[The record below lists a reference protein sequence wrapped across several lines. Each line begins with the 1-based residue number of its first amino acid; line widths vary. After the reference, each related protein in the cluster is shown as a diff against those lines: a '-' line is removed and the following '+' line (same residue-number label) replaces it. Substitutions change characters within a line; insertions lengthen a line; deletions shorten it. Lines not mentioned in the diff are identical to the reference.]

1 MEDNNIVKSLV
12 DSLIKERES
21 ERKFKFIGRITIFIL
36 FLLIAVSVI
45 FSSSSGINYSKDHI
59 AIINIDGEISS
70 NGPVNVESIIP
81 HIKKAVNNDACLGI
95 ILKINSPGG
104 SATQSKIIFDEINKF
119 KKINDKKIYTVIEDV
134 GASGG
139 YYIAASGDMIFANAS
154 SIVGSI
160 GVRLDSFNVIS
171 LMEKLGIESQVI
183 SSGKDKTMLDPF
195 SKLTEQHRLH
205 LETLLASIHDQF
217 ISDIQKSRSNKIN
230 ENKVFTGLFWTGTEA
245 LKIGLIDEIASVYDV
260 NEKYFNNTGLVTY
273 NKEDNFFKDLMK
285 TAIEIS
291 LDDSTY
297 GIKYLN
303 MKYEI

>member
-21 ERKFKFIGRITIFIL
+21 ERKFKLIGRAVIFGL
-36 FLLIAVSVI
+36 FLLITVSVM
-45 FSSSSGINYSKDHI
+45 FSSSGASYSKDHV
-59 AIINIDGEISS
+59 AIININGEISS
-70 NGPVNVESIIP
+70 NGPVNVQNIIP
-81 HIKKAVNNDACLGI
+81 HIEKAINNNSCLGI

-160 GVRLDSFNVIS
+160 GVRLDSFNVSS

-183 SSGKDKTMLDPF
+183 SSGEDKTMLDPF
-195 SKLTEQHRLH
+195 NKLTEKHRLH
-205 LETLLASIHDQF
+205 LKTLLASIHNQF
-217 ISDIQKSRSNKIN
+217 ISDIQKSRSSKIN
-230 ENKVFTGLFWTGTEA
+230 ENNVFTGLFWTGTEA

-260 NEKYFNNTGLVTY
+260 NEKYFNNIELITY

-285 TAIEIS
+285 TAIEIFFR
-291 LDDSTY
+291 
-297 GIKYLN
+297 
-303 MKYEI
+303 

>member
-1 MEDNNIVKSLV
+1 MEDNNVVKSLV

-21 ERKFKFIGRITIFIL
+21 ERKFKLIGRIVIFGL
-36 FLLIAVSVI
+36 FLLITVSVI
-45 FSSSSGINYSKDHI
+45 FSSSGASYSKDHI
-59 AIINIDGEISS
+59 AVININGEISS
-70 NGPVNVESIIP
+70 NGPVNVQNIIP
-81 HIKKAVNNDACLGI
+81 HIEKAINNSYCLGI

-119 KKINDKKIYTVIEDV
+119 KKINNKKIYTVIEDV

-160 GVRLDSFNVIS
+160 GVRLDSFNVSS

-195 SKLTEQHRLH
+195 NKLTEKHRLH
-205 LETLLASIHDQF
+205 LKTLLANIHNQF
-217 ISDIQKSRSNKIN
+217 ISDIEKSRSNKIDN
-230 ENKVFTGLFWTGTEA
+230 NNVFTGLFWTGTEA
-245 LKIGLIDEIASVYDV
+245 LKIGLIDEIASIYDV
-260 NEKYFNNTGLVTY
+260 NEKYFDNIELITY
-273 NKEDNFFKDLMK
+273 NEEDNFFKDLMK

-291 LDDSTY
+291 LDDFAY
-297 GIKYLN
+297 GIKY
-303 MKYEI
+303 

>member
-1 MEDNNIVKSLV
+1 MEDNNIIKSLV

-21 ERKFKFIGRITIFIL
+21 ERKFKLIGRIIIFIL
-36 FLLIAVSVI
+36 FLLITVSVI
-45 FSSSSGINYSKDHI
+45 FSSSSGINYSKDHV
-59 AIINIDGEISS
+59 AIINIDGKISS

-81 HIKKAVNNDACLGI
+81 HIEKAINNNSCLGV

-119 KKINDKKIYTVIEDV
+119 KKINDKKIYAVIEDV

-139 YYIAASGDMIFANAS
+139 YYIAASGDMIFANSS

-160 GVRLDSFNVIS
+160 GVRLDSFNVTS

-183 SSGKDKTMLDPF
+183 SSGEDKTMLDPF

-217 ISDIQKSRSNKIN
+217 ISDIQKSRSSKID
-230 ENKVFTGLFWTGTEA
+230 ENNVFTGLFWTGTEA

-260 NEKYFNNTGLVTY
+260 NEKYFSNADLVIY
-273 NKEDNFFKDLMK
+273 NKEDSFFKDLMK
-285 TAIEIS
+285 AAIEIS
-291 LDDSTY
+291 LDDSAD
-297 GIKYLN
+297 GIKY
-303 MKYEI
+303 

>member
-1 MEDNNIVKSLV
+1 MQVDNMEDNNIVKSLV

-21 ERKFKFIGRITIFIL
+21 ERKFKIIGRMLIFGL
-36 FLLIAVSVI
+36 FLLVTISVM
-45 FSSSSGINYSKDHI
+45 FSSSGSSYSKDHI
-59 AIINIDGEISS
+59 AIININGQISS
-70 NGPVNVESIIP
+70 DGPVNVQNIIP
-81 HIKKAVNNDACLGI
+81 HIEKAINNSSCLGI

-119 KKINDKKIYTVIEDV
+119 KKINDKKIYAVIEDV

-160 GVRLDSFNVIS
+160 GVRLDSFNVSS
-171 LMEKLGIESQVI
+171 LMENLGIESQVI
-183 SSGKDKTMLDPF
+183 SSGEDKTMLDPF
-195 SKLTEQHRLH
+195 NKLTEKHRLH
-205 LETLLASIHDQF
+205 LKTLLASIHNQF
-217 ISDIQKSRSNKIN
+217 ISDIQKSRSSKID
-230 ENKVFTGLFWTGTEA
+230 ENNVFTGLFWTGTEA

-260 NEKYFNNTGLVTY
+260 NEKYFNNIELITY

-291 LDDSTY
+291 LDDFTH
-297 GIKYLN
+297 GIKY
-303 MKYEI
+303 

>member
-36 FLLIAVSVI
+36 FLLITVSVI

-70 NGPVNVESIIP
+70 NGPVNVENIIP
-81 HIKKAVNNDACLGI
+81 HIEKAVNNDACLGI

-260 NEKYFNNTGLVTY
+260 NEKYFNNTELVTY

-291 LDDSTY
+291 LDDSAY
-297 GIKYLN
+297 GIKY
-303 MKYEI
+303 

>member
-1 MEDNNIVKSLV
+1 MEDNNIIKSLV

-36 FLLIAVSVI
+36 FLLITVSVI
-45 FSSSSGINYSKDHI
+45 FSSSSGINYSKDHV
-59 AIINIDGEISS
+59 AIINIDGKISS

-81 HIKKAVNNDACLGI
+81 HIEKAINNNSCLGV

-119 KKINDKKIYTVIEDV
+119 KKINDKKIYAVIEDV

-139 YYIAASGDMIFANAS
+139 YYIAASGDMIFANSS

-160 GVRLDSFNVIS
+160 GVRLDSFNVTS

-183 SSGKDKTMLDPF
+183 SSGEDKTMLDPF

-217 ISDIQKSRSNKIN
+217 ISDIQKSRSSKID
-230 ENKVFTGLFWTGTEA
+230 ENNVFTGLFWTGTEA

-260 NEKYFNNTGLVTY
+260 NEKYFSNADLVIY
-273 NKEDNFFKDLMK
+273 NKEDSFFKDLMK
-285 TAIEIS
+285 AAIEIS
-291 LDDSTY
+291 LDDSVD
-297 GIKYLN
+297 GIKY
-303 MKYEI
+303 

>member
-1 MEDNNIVKSLV
+1 MEDNNIIKSLV

-21 ERKFKFIGRITIFIL
+21 ERKFKLIGRAVIFGLILLITI
-36 FLLIAVSVI
+36 SVM
-45 FSSSSGINYSKDHI
+45 FSSSGASYSKDHV
-59 AIINIDGEISS
+59 AIININGEISS
-70 NGPVNVESIIP
+70 NGPVNVQNIIP
-81 HIKKAVNNDACLGI
+81 HIEKAINNNSCLGI

-119 KKINDKKIYTVIEDV
+119 KKVNDKKIYTVIEDV

-160 GVRLDSFNVIS
+160 GVRLDSFNVSS

-195 SKLTEQHRLH
+195 NKLTEKHRLH
-205 LETLLASIHDQF
+205 LKTLLASIHNQF
-217 ISDIQKSRSNKIN
+217 ISDIQKSRSSKIDKSN
-230 ENKVFTGLFWTGTEA
+230 VFTGLFWTGTEA
-245 LKIGLIDEIASVYDV
+245 LKIGLIDEIASIYDV
-260 NEKYFNNTGLVTY
+260 NEKYFNNIELIIY

-291 LDDSTY
+291 LDDFTY
-297 GIKYLN
+297 GIKY
-303 MKYEI
+303 

>member
-1 MEDNNIVKSLV
+1 MQVDNMEDNNIVKSLV

-21 ERKFKFIGRITIFIL
+21 ERKFKIIGRILIFGL
-36 FLLIAVSVI
+36 FLLVTISVM
-45 FSSSSGINYSKDHI
+45 FSSSGSSYSKDHV
-59 AIINIDGEISS
+59 AIININGQISS
-70 NGPVNVESIIP
+70 DGPVNVQNIIP
-81 HIKKAVNNDACLGI
+81 HIEKAINNNSCLGI

-160 GVRLDSFNVIS
+160 GVRLDSFNVSS
-171 LMEKLGIESQVI
+171 LMENLGIESQVI
-183 SSGKDKTMLDPF
+183 SSGEDKTMLDPF
-195 SKLTEQHRLH
+195 NKLTEKHRLH
-205 LETLLASIHDQF
+205 LKTLLASIHNQF
-217 ISDIQKSRSNKIN
+217 ISDIQKSRSSKIN
-230 ENKVFTGLFWTGTEA
+230 ENNVFTGLFWTGTEA

-260 NEKYFNNTGLVTY
+260 NEKYFNNIELITY

-285 TAIEIS
+285 TAIEVS
-291 LDDSTY
+291 LDDFTH
-297 GIKYLN
+297 GIKY
-303 MKYEI
+303 

>member
-1 MEDNNIVKSLV
+1 MEDNNILKNLV

-21 ERKFKFIGRITIFIL
+21 ERKFKLIGRAVIFGL
-36 FLLIAVSVI
+36 FLLITVSVM
-45 FSSSSGINYSKDHI
+45 FSSSGASYSKDHL
-59 AIINIDGEISS
+59 AIININGEISS
-70 NGPVNVESIIP
+70 NGPVNVQNIIP
-81 HIKKAVNNDACLGI
+81 HIEKAVNNDACLGI

-160 GVRLDSFNVIS
+160 GVRLDSFNVSS

-183 SSGKDKTMLDPF
+183 SSGEDKTMLDPF
-195 SKLTEQHRLH
+195 NKLTEKHRLH
-205 LETLLASIHDQF
+205 LKTLLASIHDQF
-217 ISDIQKSRSNKIN
+217 ITDIQKSRSSKID
-230 ENKVFTGLFWTGTEA
+230 ENNVFTGLFWTGTEA

-260 NEKYFNNTGLVTY
+260 NEKYFNNIELVTY
-273 NKEDNFFKDLMK
+273 NKKDNFFKDLMK
-285 TAIEIS
+285 TAIEVS
-291 LDDSTY
+291 LDDFTH
-297 GIKYLN
+297 GIKY
-303 MKYEI
+303 

>member
-1 MEDNNIVKSLV
+1 MEDNNIVKNLV

-21 ERKFKFIGRITIFIL
+21 ERKFKFIGRIMIFIL
-36 FLLIAVSVI
+36 FLLIAISVI
-45 FSSSSGINYSKDHI
+45 FSSSSGINYSKDHV
-59 AIINIDGEISS
+59 AIINIDGKISS

-81 HIKKAVNNDACLGI
+81 HVEKAINNNSCLGV

-119 KKINDKKIYTVIEDV
+119 KKINDKKIYAVIEDV

-139 YYIAASGDMIFANAS
+139 YYIAASGDMIFANSS

-160 GVRLDSFNVIS
+160 GVRLDSFNVTS

-183 SSGKDKTMLDPF
+183 SSGEDKTMLDPF

-217 ISDIQKSRSNKIN
+217 ISDIQKSRSSKID
-230 ENKVFTGLFWTGTEA
+230 ENNVFTGLFWTGTEA

-260 NEKYFNNTGLVTY
+260 NEKYFSNADLVIY
-273 NKEDNFFKDLMK
+273 NKEDSFFKDLMK
-285 TAIEIS
+285 AAIEIS
-291 LDDSTY
+291 LDDSVD
-297 GIKYLN
+297 GIKY
-303 MKYEI
+303 

>member
-1 MEDNNIVKSLV
+1 MEDNNIIKSLV

-21 ERKFKFIGRITIFIL
+21 ERKFKLIGRAVIFGL
-36 FLLIAVSVI
+36 FLLITVSVM
-45 FSSSSGINYSKDHI
+45 FSSSGANYSKDHV
-59 AIINIDGEISS
+59 AIINIDGQISS
-70 NGPVNVESIIP
+70 NGPVNVQNIIP
-81 HIKKAVNNDACLGI
+81 HIEKAINNNSCLGV

-119 KKINDKKIYTVIEDV
+119 KKINNKKIYTVIEDV

-160 GVRLDSFNVIS
+160 GVRLDSFNVTS

-183 SSGKDKTMLDPF
+183 SSGKDKTILDPF
-195 SKLTEQHRLH
+195 NKLTEKHRLH
-205 LETLLASIHDQF
+205 LKTLLVSIHDQF
-217 ISDIQKSRSNKIN
+217 ISDIQKSRSSKIDKN
-230 ENKVFTGLFWTGTEA
+230 NVFTGLFWTGTEA

-260 NEKYFNNTGLVTY
+260 NEKYFNNIELITY
-273 NKEDNFFKDLMK
+273 NKEDNFFKDLVK

-291 LDDSTY
+291 VDDFSY
-297 GIKYLN
+297 GIKY
-303 MKYEI
+303 

>member
-1 MEDNNIVKSLV
+1 MEDNNIIKSLV

-21 ERKFKFIGRITIFIL
+21 ERKFKLIGRITIFIL

-45 FSSSSGINYSKDHI
+45 FSSSSEINYSKDHI

-70 NGPVNVESIIP
+70 NGPVNVENIIP
-81 HIKKAVNNDACLGI
+81 HVEKAINNNSCLGI

-139 YYIAASGDMIFANAS
+139 YYIAASGDMIFAIAS

-160 GVRLDSFNVIS
+160 GVRLDSFNVTS
-171 LMEKLGIESQVI
+171 LMKKIGIESQVI

-217 ISDIQKSRSNKIN
+217 ISDIQKSRSSKIN

-260 NEKYFNNTGLVTY
+260 NEKYFNNTELVTY

-291 LDDSTY
+291 LDDSAY
-297 GIKYLN
+297 GIKY
-303 MKYEI
+303 

>member
-21 ERKFKFIGRITIFIL
+21 ERKFKLIGRALIFGL
-36 FLLIAVSVI
+36 FLLVI
-45 FSSSSGINYSKDHI
+45 ILVMFSSSGVSYSKDHI
-59 AIINIDGEISS
+59 AIINVNGEISS
-70 NGPVNVESIIP
+70 NGPVNVQNIIP
-81 HIKKAVNNDACLGI
+81 HIEKAINNDSCLGI

-119 KKINDKKIYTVIEDV
+119 KKINDKKIYTVIEDI

-160 GVRLDSFNVIS
+160 GVRLDSFNVSS

-183 SSGKDKTMLDPF
+183 SSGKDKTILDPF
-195 SKLTEQHRLH
+195 NRLTEKHRLH
-205 LETLLASIHDQF
+205 LKTLLASIHDQF
-217 ISDIQKSRSNKIN
+217 ISDIQKSRSSKIGKN
-230 ENKVFTGLFWTGTEA
+230 NVFTGLFWTGNEA

-260 NEKYFNNTGLVTY
+260 NEKYFDNIELITY

-291 LDDSTY
+291 LDDFTY
-297 GIKYLN
+297 GIKY
-303 MKYEI
+303 

>member
-21 ERKFKFIGRITIFIL
+21 ERKFKLIGRVVIFGL
-36 FLLIAVSVI
+36 FLLVTVSVM
-45 FSSSSGINYSKDHI
+45 FSSSGTSYSKDHV
-59 AIINIDGEISS
+59 AIININGEISS
-70 NGPVNVESIIP
+70 NGPVNVQNIIP
-81 HIKKAVNNDACLGI
+81 HIEKAINNSSCLGV

-139 YYIAASGDMIFANAS
+139 YYIAASGHMIFANAS

-160 GVRLDSFNVIS
+160 GVRLDSFNVSS

-183 SSGKDKTMLDPF
+183 SSGKDKTILDPF
-195 SKLTEQHRLH
+195 NKLTEKHRLH
-205 LETLLASIHDQF
+205 LKTLLVSIHDQF
-217 ISDIQKSRSNKIN
+217 ISDIQKSRSSKIDKN
-230 ENKVFTGLFWTGTEA
+230 NVFTGLFWTGTEA

-260 NEKYFNNTGLVTY
+260 NEKYFNNIELITY
-273 NKEDNFFKDLMK
+273 NKEDNFFKDLVK

-291 LDDSTY
+291 VDDFSY
-297 GIKYLN
+297 GIKY
-303 MKYEI
+303 

>member
-1 MEDNNIVKSLV
+1 MEDNNIIKSLV

-70 NGPVNVESIIP
+70 NGPVNVENIIP
-81 HIKKAVNNDACLGI
+81 HIEKAVNNDACLGI

-160 GVRLDSFNVIS
+160 GVRLDSFNVTS
-171 LMEKLGIESQVI
+171 LMKKIGIESQVI

-297 GIKYLN
+297 GIKY
-303 MKYEI
+303 

>member
-1 MEDNNIVKSLV
+1 MEDNNIIKSLV

-21 ERKFKFIGRITIFIL
+21 ERKFKLIGRIIVFIL
-36 FLLIAVSVI
+36 FLLITVSVI
-45 FSSSSGINYSKDHI
+45 FSSSSGINYSKNHV
-59 AIINIDGEISS
+59 AIINIDGKISS

-81 HIKKAVNNDACLGI
+81 HIEKAINNNSCLGV

-119 KKINDKKIYTVIEDV
+119 KKINDKKIYAVIEDV

-139 YYIAASGDMIFANAS
+139 YYIAASGDMIFANSS

-160 GVRLDSFNVIS
+160 GVRLDSFNVTS

-183 SSGKDKTMLDPF
+183 SSGEDKTMLDPF

-217 ISDIQKSRSNKIN
+217 ISDIQKSRSSKID
-230 ENKVFTGLFWTGTEA
+230 ENNVFTGLFWTGTEA

-260 NEKYFNNTGLVTY
+260 NEKYFSNADLVIY
-273 NKEDNFFKDLMK
+273 NKEDSFFKDLMK
-285 TAIEIS
+285 AAIEIS
-291 LDDSTY
+291 LDDSVD
-297 GIKYLN
+297 GIKY
-303 MKYEI
+303 

>member
-1 MEDNNIVKSLV
+1 MQVDNMEDNNIVKSLV

-21 ERKFKFIGRITIFIL
+21 ERKFKIIGRILIFGLFIL
-36 FLLIAVSVI
+36 VTISVM
-45 FSSSSGINYSKDHI
+45 FSSSGSSYSKDHV
-59 AIINIDGEISS
+59 AIININGQISS
-70 NGPVNVESIIP
+70 DGPVNVQNIIP
-81 HIKKAVNNDACLGI
+81 HIEKAINNNSCLGI

-160 GVRLDSFNVIS
+160 GVRLDSFNVSS
-171 LMEKLGIESQVI
+171 LMENLGIESQVI
-183 SSGKDKTMLDPF
+183 SSGEDKTMLDPF
-195 SKLTEQHRLH
+195 NKLTEKHRLH
-205 LETLLASIHDQF
+205 LKTLLASIHNQF
-217 ISDIQKSRSNKIN
+217 ISDIQKSRSSKIN
-230 ENKVFTGLFWTGTEA
+230 ENNVFTGLFWTGTEA

-260 NEKYFNNTGLVTY
+260 NEKYFNNIELIIY

-291 LDDSTY
+291 LDDFTH
-297 GIKYLN
+297 GIKY
-303 MKYEI
+303 

>member
-1 MEDNNIVKSLV
+1 MEDNNIIKSLV

-21 ERKFKFIGRITIFIL
+21 ERKFKIIGRAVIFGLILLITI
-36 FLLIAVSVI
+36 SVM
-45 FSSSSGINYSKDHI
+45 FSSSGASYSKDHV
-59 AIINIDGEISS
+59 AIININGEISS
-70 NGPVNVESIIP
+70 NGPVNVQNIIP
-81 HIKKAVNNDACLGI
+81 HIEKAINNNSCLGI

-119 KKINDKKIYTVIEDV
+119 KKVNDKKIYTVIEDV

-160 GVRLDSFNVIS
+160 GVRLDSFNVSS

-195 SKLTEQHRLH
+195 NKLTEKHRLH
-205 LETLLASIHDQF
+205 LKTLLASIHDQF
-217 ISDIQKSRSNKIN
+217 ISDIQKSRSSKIDKSN
-230 ENKVFTGLFWTGTEA
+230 VFTGLFWTGTEA
-245 LKIGLIDEIASVYDV
+245 LKIGLIDEIASIYDV
-260 NEKYFNNTGLVTY
+260 NEKYFNNIELIIY

-291 LDDSTY
+291 LDDFTY
-297 GIKYLN
+297 GIKY
-303 MKYEI
+303 

>member
-1 MEDNNIVKSLV
+1 MEDNNIIKSLV

-21 ERKFKFIGRITIFIL
+21 ERKFKLIGRITIFIL

-45 FSSSSGINYSKDHI
+45 FSSSSEINYSKDHI

-70 NGPVNVESIIP
+70 NGPVNVENIIP
-81 HIKKAVNNDACLGI
+81 HVEKAINNNSCLGI

-160 GVRLDSFNVIS
+160 GVRLDSFNVTS
-171 LMEKLGIESQVI
+171 LMKKIGIESQVI

-217 ISDIQKSRSNKIN
+217 ISDIQKSRSSKIN

-260 NEKYFNNTGLVTY
+260 NEKYFNNTELVTY
-273 NKEDNFFKDLMK
+273 NKEDNFFKYLMK

-291 LDDSTY
+291 LDDSAY
-297 GIKYLN
+297 GIKY
-303 MKYEI
+303 

>member
-21 ERKFKFIGRITIFIL
+21 ERKFKIIGRILIFGL
-36 FLLIAVSVI
+36 FLLITVSVM
-45 FSSSSGINYSKDHI
+45 FSSSGSSYSKDHV
-59 AIINIDGEISS
+59 AIININGQISS
-70 NGPVNVESIIP
+70 DGPVNVQNIIP
-81 HIKKAVNNDACLGI
+81 HIEKAINNNSCLGI

-160 GVRLDSFNVIS
+160 GVRLDSFNVSS
-171 LMEKLGIESQVI
+171 LMENLGIESQVI
-183 SSGKDKTMLDPF
+183 SSGEDKTMLDPF
-195 SKLTEQHRLH
+195 NKLTEKHRLH
-205 LETLLASIHDQF
+205 LKTLLASIHNQF
-217 ISDIQKSRSNKIN
+217 ISDIQKSRSSKIN
-230 ENKVFTGLFWTGTEA
+230 ENNVFTGLFWTGTEA

-260 NEKYFNNTGLVTY
+260 NEKYFNNIELITY

-291 LDDSTY
+291 LDDFTH
-297 GIKYLN
+297 GIKY
-303 MKYEI
+303 

>member
-1 MEDNNIVKSLV
+1 MEDNNIIKSLV

-21 ERKFKFIGRITIFIL
+21 ERKFKLIGRAVIVGL
-36 FLLIAVSVI
+36 FVLISVSVM
-45 FSSSSGINYSKDHI
+45 FSSSGANYSKDHV
-59 AIINIDGEISS
+59 AIINIDGQISS
-70 NGPVNVESIIP
+70 NGPVNVQNIIP
-81 HIKKAVNNDACLGI
+81 HIEKAINNNSCLGV

-119 KKINDKKIYTVIEDV
+119 KKINNKKIYTVIEDV

-160 GVRLDSFNVIS
+160 GVRLDSFNVTS

-195 SKLTEQHRLH
+195 NKLTEKHRLH
-205 LETLLASIHDQF
+205 LKTLLASIHNQF
-217 ISDIQKSRSNKIN
+217 ISDIQKSRSSKIGKN
-230 ENKVFTGLFWTGTEA
+230 NVFTGLFWTGNEA
-245 LKIGLIDEIASVYDV
+245 LKIGLIDEIASIYDV
-260 NEKYFNNTGLVTY
+260 NEKYFDNIELIIY

-291 LDDSTY
+291 LDNSAY
-297 GIKYLN
+297 GIKY
-303 MKYEI
+303 

>member
-1 MEDNNIVKSLV
+1 MEDNNIIKSLV

-21 ERKFKFIGRITIFIL
+21 ERKFKLIGRAVIVGLFVLIT
-36 FLLIAVSVI
+36 VSVM
-45 FSSSSGINYSKDHI
+45 FSSSGANYSKDHV
-59 AIINIDGEISS
+59 AIINIDGQISS
-70 NGPVNVESIIP
+70 NGPVNVQNIIP
-81 HIKKAVNNDACLGI
+81 HIEKAINNNSCLGV

-160 GVRLDSFNVIS
+160 GVRLDSFNVSS

-183 SSGKDKTMLDPF
+183 SSGEDKTMLDPF
-195 SKLTEQHRLH
+195 NKLTEKHRLH
-205 LETLLASIHDQF
+205 LKTLLASIHDQF
-217 ISDIQKSRSNKIN
+217 ITDIQKSRSSKID
-230 ENKVFTGLFWTGTEA
+230 ENNVFTGLFWTGTEA

-260 NEKYFNNTGLVTY
+260 NEKYFNNIELVTY
-273 NKEDNFFKDLMK
+273 NKKDNFFKDLMK
-285 TAIEIS
+285 TVLEIS
-291 LDDSTY
+291 LDDSIY
-297 GIKYLN
+297 GIKY
-303 MKYEI
+303 

>member
-1 MEDNNIVKSLV
+1 MWVDNMEDSNILKSLV

-21 ERKFKFIGRITIFIL
+21 ERKFKIIGRMLIFGL
-36 FLLIAVSVI
+36 FLLVTISVM
-45 FSSSSGINYSKDHI
+45 FSSSGSSYSKDHV
-59 AIINIDGEISS
+59 AIININGQISS
-70 NGPVNVESIIP
+70 DGPVNVQNIIP
-81 HIKKAVNNDACLGI
+81 HIEKAINNNSCLGI

-160 GVRLDSFNVIS
+160 GVRLDSFNVSS
-171 LMEKLGIESQVI
+171 LMENLGIESQVI
-183 SSGKDKTMLDPF
+183 SSGEDKTMLDPF
-195 SKLTEQHRLH
+195 NKLTEKHRLH
-205 LETLLASIHDQF
+205 LKTLLASIHNQF
-217 ISDIQKSRSNKIN
+217 ISDIQKSRSSKIN
-230 ENKVFTGLFWTGTEA
+230 ENNVFTGLFWTGTEA

-260 NEKYFNNTGLVTY
+260 NEKYFNNIELITY

-285 TAIEIS
+285 TAIEVS
-291 LDDSTY
+291 LDDFTH
-297 GIKYLN
+297 GIKY
-303 MKYEI
+303 

>member
-45 FSSSSGINYSKDHI
+45 FSSSSEINYSKDHI

-70 NGPVNVESIIP
+70 NGPVNVENIIP
-81 HIKKAVNNDACLGI
+81 HVEKAINNNSCLGI

-160 GVRLDSFNVIS
+160 GVRLDSFNVTS
-171 LMEKLGIESQVI
+171 LMKKIGIESQVI

-217 ISDIQKSRSNKIN
+217 ISDIQKSRSSKIN

-260 NEKYFNNTGLVTY
+260 NEKYFNNTELVTY

-291 LDDSTY
+291 LDDSAY
-297 GIKYLN
+297 GIKY
-303 MKYEI
+303 

>member
-1 MEDNNIVKSLV
+1 MEDNNILKNLV

-21 ERKFKFIGRITIFIL
+21 ERKFKLIGRAVIFGL
-36 FLLIAVSVI
+36 FLLITVSVM
-45 FSSSSGINYSKDHI
+45 FSSSGASYSKDHL
-59 AIINIDGEISS
+59 AIININGEISS
-70 NGPVNVESIIP
+70 NGPVNVQNIIP
-81 HIKKAVNNDACLGI
+81 HIEKAVNNDACLGI

-160 GVRLDSFNVIS
+160 GVRLDSFNVSS

-183 SSGKDKTMLDPF
+183 SSGEDKTMLDPF
-195 SKLTEQHRLH
+195 NKLTEKHRLH
-205 LETLLASIHDQF
+205 LKTLLASIHDQF
-217 ISDIQKSRSNKIN
+217 ITDIQKSRSSKID
-230 ENKVFTGLFWTGTEA
+230 ENNVFTGLFWTGTEA

-260 NEKYFNNTGLVTY
+260 NEKYFNNIELVTY
-273 NKEDNFFKDLMK
+273 NKKDNFFKDLMK
-285 TAIEIS
+285 TVVEIS
-291 LDDSTY
+291 LDDSIY
-297 GIKYLN
+297 GIKY
-303 MKYEI
+303 

>member
-36 FLLIAVSVI
+36 FLLITVSVI

-260 NEKYFNNTGLVTY
+260 NEKYFNNTELVTY

-291 LDDSTY
+291 LDDSAY
-297 GIKYLN
+297 GIKY
-303 MKYEI
+303 

>member
-1 MEDNNIVKSLV
+1 MEDNNIIKSLV

-21 ERKFKFIGRITIFIL
+21 ERKFKLIGRAVIFGLILLITI
-36 FLLIAVSVI
+36 SVM
-45 FSSSSGINYSKDHI
+45 FSSSGASYSKDHV
-59 AIINIDGEISS
+59 AIININGEISS
-70 NGPVNVESIIP
+70 NGPVNVQNIIP
-81 HIKKAVNNDACLGI
+81 HIEKAINNNSCLGI

-119 KKINDKKIYTVIEDV
+119 KKVNDKKIYTVIEDV

-160 GVRLDSFNVIS
+160 GVRLDSFNVSS

-195 SKLTEQHRLH
+195 NKLTEKHRLH
-205 LETLLASIHDQF
+205 LKTLLASIHDQF
-217 ISDIQKSRSNKIN
+217 ISDIQKSRSSKIDKSN
-230 ENKVFTGLFWTGTEA
+230 VFTGLFWTGTEA
-245 LKIGLIDEIASVYDV
+245 LKIGLIDEIASIYDV
-260 NEKYFNNTGLVTY
+260 NEKYFNNIELITY

-291 LDDSTY
+291 LDDFTY
-297 GIKYLN
+297 GIKY
-303 MKYEI
+303 

>member
-1 MEDNNIVKSLV
+1 MEDNNIVKNLV

-21 ERKFKFIGRITIFIL
+21 ERKFKFIGRIMIFIL
-36 FLLIAVSVI
+36 FLLIAISVI
-45 FSSSSGINYSKDHI
+45 FSSSSGINYSKDHV

-81 HIKKAVNNDACLGI
+81 HIEKAINNNACIGI

-139 YYIAASGDMIFANAS
+139 YYIAASGNMIFANAS

-160 GVRLDSFNVIS
+160 GVRLDSFNITS

-195 SKLTEQHRLH
+195 SKLTKQHKLH
-205 LETLLASIHDQF
+205 LEILLKSIHDQF
-217 ISDIQKSRSNKIN
+217 INDIQKSRSSKIDKN
-230 ENKVFTGLFWTGTEA
+230 NVFTGLFWTGTEA

-260 NEKYFNNTGLVTY
+260 NEKYFNSSELVTY

-285 TAIEIS
+285 AAIKIS
-291 LDDSTY
+291 LDDSVY
-297 GIKYLN
+297 GIKY
-303 MKYEI
+303 

>member
-21 ERKFKFIGRITIFIL
+21 ERKFKLIGRITIFIL

-260 NEKYFNNTGLVTY
+260 NEKYFNNTELVTY

-291 LDDSTY
+291 LDDSAY
-297 GIKYLN
+297 GIKY
-303 MKYEI
+303 

>member
-1 MEDNNIVKSLV
+1 MEDNNIIKSLV

-21 ERKFKFIGRITIFIL
+21 ERKFKLIGRITIFIL

-70 NGPVNVESIIP
+70 NGPVNVENIIP
-81 HIKKAVNNDACLGI
+81 HIEKAVNNDACLGI

-260 NEKYFNNTGLVTY
+260 NEKYFNNTELVTY

-291 LDDSTY
+291 LDDSAY
-297 GIKYLN
+297 GIKY
-303 MKYEI
+303 

>member
-1 MEDNNIVKSLV
+1 MEDNNIIKSLV

-45 FSSSSGINYSKDHI
+45 FSSSSEINYSKDHI

-70 NGPVNVESIIP
+70 NGPVNVENIIP
-81 HIKKAVNNDACLGI
+81 HVEKAINNNSCLGI

-160 GVRLDSFNVIS
+160 GVRLDSFNVTS
-171 LMEKLGIESQVI
+171 LMKKIGIESQVI

-217 ISDIQKSRSNKIN
+217 ISDIQKSRSSKIN

-260 NEKYFNNTGLVTY
+260 NEKYFNNTELVTY

-297 GIKYLN
+297 GIKY
-303 MKYEI
+303 

>member
-1 MEDNNIVKSLV
+1 MEDNNIIKSLV

-21 ERKFKFIGRITIFIL
+21 ERKFKLIGRITIFIL

-45 FSSSSGINYSKDHI
+45 FSSSSEINYSKDHI

-70 NGPVNVESIIP
+70 NGPVNVENIIP
-81 HIKKAVNNDACLGI
+81 HVEKAINNNSCLGI

-160 GVRLDSFNVIS
+160 GVRLDSFNVTS
-171 LMEKLGIESQVI
+171 LMKKIGIESQVI

-205 LETLLASIHDQF
+205 LETLLESIHDQF

-260 NEKYFNNTGLVTY
+260 NEKYFNNTELVTY

-291 LDDSTY
+291 LDDSAY
-297 GIKYLN
+297 GIKY
-303 MKYEI
+303 

>member
-1 MEDNNIVKSLV
+1 MEDNNIIKSLV

-21 ERKFKFIGRITIFIL
+21 ERKFKLIGRAVIFGLILLITI
-36 FLLIAVSVI
+36 SVM
-45 FSSSSGINYSKDHI
+45 FSSSGASYSKDHV
-59 AIINIDGEISS
+59 AIININGEISS
-70 NGPVNVESIIP
+70 NGPVNVQNIIP
-81 HIKKAVNNDACLGI
+81 HIEKAINNNSCLGI

-119 KKINDKKIYTVIEDV
+119 KKVNDKKIYTVIEDV

-160 GVRLDSFNVIS
+160 GVRLDSFNVSS

-195 SKLTEQHRLH
+195 NKLTEKHRLH
-205 LETLLASIHDQF
+205 LKTLLASIHDQF
-217 ISDIQKSRSNKIN
+217 ISDIQKSRSSKIDKSN
-230 ENKVFTGLFWTGTEA
+230 VFTGLFWTGTEA
-245 LKIGLIDEIASVYDV
+245 LKIGLIDEIASIYDV
-260 NEKYFNNTGLVTY
+260 NEKYFNNIELIIY

-285 TAIEIS
+285 TGIEIS
-291 LDDSTY
+291 LDDFTY
-297 GIKYLN
+297 GIKY
-303 MKYEI
+303 

>member
-21 ERKFKFIGRITIFIL
+21 ERKFKLIGRITIFIL
-36 FLLIAVSVI
+36 FLLITVSVI
-45 FSSSSGINYSKDHI
+45 FSSSSEINYSKDHI

-70 NGPVNVESIIP
+70 NGPVNVENIIP
-81 HIKKAVNNDACLGI
+81 HVEKAINNNSCLGI

-160 GVRLDSFNVIS
+160 GVRLDSFNVTS
-171 LMEKLGIESQVI
+171 LMKKIGIESQVI

-205 LETLLASIHDQF
+205 LETLLESIHDQF
-217 ISDIQKSRSNKIN
+217 ISDIQKSRSSKIN

-260 NEKYFNNTGLVTY
+260 NEKYFNNTELVTY

-291 LDDSTY
+291 LDDSAY
-297 GIKYLN
+297 GIKY
-303 MKYEI
+303 

>member
-297 GIKYLN
+297 GIKY
-303 MKYEI
+303 

>member
-1 MEDNNIVKSLV
+1 MEDNNIIKSLV

-21 ERKFKFIGRITIFIL
+21 ERKFKLIGRIIVFIL
-36 FLLIAVSVI
+36 FLLITVSVI
-45 FSSSSGINYSKDHI
+45 FSSSSGINYSKDHV
-59 AIINIDGEISS
+59 AIINIDGKISS

-81 HIKKAVNNDACLGI
+81 HIEKAINNNSCLGV

-119 KKINDKKIYTVIEDV
+119 KKINDKKIYAVIEDV

-139 YYIAASGDMIFANAS
+139 YYIAASGDMIFANSS

-160 GVRLDSFNVIS
+160 GVRLDSFNVTS

-183 SSGKDKTMLDPF
+183 SSGEDKTMLDPF

-205 LETLLASIHDQF
+205 LETLLESIHDQF
-217 ISDIQKSRSNKIN
+217 TSDIQKSRSSKIN

-260 NEKYFNNTGLVTY
+260 NEKYFSNADLVIY
-273 NKEDNFFKDLMK
+273 NKEDSFFKDLMK
-285 TAIEIS
+285 AAIEIS
-291 LDDSTY
+291 LDDSVD
-297 GIKYLN
+297 GIKY
-303 MKYEI
+303 

>member
-1 MEDNNIVKSLV
+1 MEDNNIIKSLV

-21 ERKFKFIGRITIFIL
+21 ERKFKLIGRITIFIL
-36 FLLIAVSVI
+36 FLLITVSVI
-45 FSSSSGINYSKDHI
+45 FSSSSGINYSKDHV
-59 AIINIDGEISS
+59 AIINIDGKISS

-81 HIKKAVNNDACLGI
+81 HVEKAINNNSCLGV

-119 KKINDKKIYTVIEDV
+119 KKINDKKIYAVIEDV

-139 YYIAASGDMIFANAS
+139 YYIAASGDMIFANSS

-160 GVRLDSFNVIS
+160 GVRLDSFNVTS

-183 SSGKDKTMLDPF
+183 SSGEDKTMLDPF

-217 ISDIQKSRSNKIN
+217 ISDIQKSRSSKID
-230 ENKVFTGLFWTGTEA
+230 ENNVFTGLFWTGTEA

-260 NEKYFNNTGLVTY
+260 NEKYFSNADLVIY
-273 NKEDNFFKDLMK
+273 NKEDSFFKDLMK
-285 TAIEIS
+285 AAIEIS
-291 LDDSTY
+291 LDDSVD
-297 GIKYLN
+297 GIKY
-303 MKYEI
+303 